1 MEQSTLK
8 FLRLFIPGIIIVL
21 IGYCFIQIITDK
33 KLGDLDFSEYSIP
46 LIVALAFGAL
56 YQTFNI
62 RYLITNFTHKQIDLN
77 IKRNIMHLYIGN
89 LSATQTQYLF
99 KKNRLKNVFYKII
112 DSDPSLSAKGKNM
125 YFNGLLWTSFADTF
139 IISIL
144 SSIFILIFTLLN
156 STNSDDLYSFS
167 FLLLLIAIASIC
179 CHFIAFL
186 NHVKISN
193 SQIEFIETNHIMDVK
208 NIIDKT
214 LSDNNVL

>member
-8 FLRLFIPGIIIVL
+8 FLRLIIPGIAIVI
-21 IGYCFIQIITDK
+21 IGYCFIQIVTEK
-33 KLGDLDFSEYSIP
+33 KLGDLDFSELSIP
-46 LIVALAFGAL
+46 LIIAFIFGAL

-62 RYLITNFTHKQIDLN
+62 RFVITNFTHKQIDLN
-77 IKRNIMHLYIGN
+77 IKRNIMHLYVGN

-99 KKNRLKNVFYKII
+99 EKNKLKNVFYKIV
-112 DSDPSLSAKGKNM
+112 DSDPSLSAKGKNV

-144 SSIFILIFTLLN
+144 GSIIILIYTFFN
-156 STNSDDLYSFS
+156 SYNTDELRSFS
-167 FLLLLIAIASIC
+167 FLLLMIAIASIC
-179 CHFIAFL
+179 LHFVAFL

-208 NIIDKT
+208 RIIDKT